1 MRSIKITDLKYDNY
15 NIEVFINYKNVYKPQ
30 GYTKEINIK
39 NIIYNENDD
48 IKIVITLILVIIFC
62 VIQGFIFKP
71 IRLVKKYI

>member
-15 NIEVFINYKNVYKPQ
+15 NIEVFINDKNVYKPQ

-48 IKIVITLILVIIFC
+48 IKIVIKHFAYNISFESFLLDSS
-62 VIQGFIFKP
+62 FIWST
-71 IRLVKKYI
+71 